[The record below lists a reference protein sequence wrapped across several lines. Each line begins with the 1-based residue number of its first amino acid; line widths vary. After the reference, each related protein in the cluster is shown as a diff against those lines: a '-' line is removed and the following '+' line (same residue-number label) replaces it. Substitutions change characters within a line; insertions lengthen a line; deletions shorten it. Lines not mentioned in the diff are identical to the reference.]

1 MPDTTSPRDSSP
13 EDDPQQSDTAPD
25 SGPIDIHELLEST
38 RKLFAVDDAPGAEAS
53 ASVAEHGDSSAAVV
67 DSSGPLPDS
76 TANPAADPV
85 TEPLVSLEGEDKS
98 AGEGGEADEDQ
109 ELGDTAPA
117 RGFTILAPVSL
128 VLALLASPVAVI
140 FGYVAL
146 GQARRANQRGE
157 AIALW
162 GIGLGWVVL
171 AAWVVGAGS
180 LWWIAAQEGITLDS
194 LGELIEFLRI
204 P

>member
-1 MPDTTSPRDSSP
+1 MSDTTSPRDPSP
-13 EDDPQQSDTAPD
+13 EKDPQQPDTAPD

-38 RKLFAVDDAPGAEAS
+38 RKLFAVEDAPGAEAS
-53 ASVAEHGDSSAAVV
+53 ASATEQGDPDATAV
-67 DSSGPLPDS
+67 DSSEPSPDS
-76 TANPAADPV
+76 TADPAANQV
-85 TEPLVSLEGEDKS
+85 TEPLVSLEDEDESLGDGE
-98 AGEGGEADEDQ
+98 EGGEDQ
-109 ELGDTAPA
+109 EPGDTAPA
-117 RGFTILAPVSL
+117 RGLTILAPVSL

-157 AIALW
+157 TIALW

-194 LGELIEFLRI
+194 LSELIEFLRI

>member
-1 MPDTTSPRDSSP
+1 MTDDLPP
-13 EDDPQQSDTAPD
+13 EDP
-25 SGPIDIHELLEST
+25 
-38 RKLFAVDDAPGAEAS
+38 VDGDEAKVTTDAPADDTGESPADVVTGEVEAPLASPNGEQEGVGDADIEAE
-53 ASVAEHGDSSAAVV
+53 
-67 DSSGPLPDS
+67 
-76 TANPAADPV
+76 
-85 TEPLVSLEGEDKS
+85 
-98 AGEGGEADEDQ
+98 GEGGHENGVLER
-109 ELGDTAPA
+109 
-117 RGFTILAPVSL
+117 RGFTVLAAVSL

-140 FGYVAL
+140 FGYIAL

-157 AIALW
+157 TLALW

-171 AAWVVGAGS
+171 AAWVVGLGS